1 MFDVGWMDVLV
12 NYCLLLNQLLNQLLN
27 SVKIYFE
34 KADIKINFI
43 RERKRYAIAANLC
56 TYIWAYLSLQR
67 DI

>member
-1 MFDVGWMDVLV
+1 M
-12 NYCLLLNQLLNQLLN
+12 N
-27 SVKIYFE
+27 SVKMYFE
-34 KADIKINFI
+34 KAAIKINFI